1 MVDDV
6 LPVQKCSNSQKLS
19 TVINTF
25 MELEKL
31 TLSKTKCHK
40 LHIGRNQINCADM
53 KVHGEAIKNT
63 KCEKYL
69 GDIICSNGSN
79 KPNLAKRLSR
89 GWGRVSE
96 ILAIVSEAPL
106 GRFKIKSGLLLRKS
120 LLINTIMFNSEAW
133 HNFTI
138 TQIEAFEKID
148 EALLRG
154 LVLGHAKLPVPAL
167 YLETGQVPI
176 RYIMAVRRILY
187 LQTILH
193 RDQNELIRKVYMAQ
207 KEDPNPGDFC
217 QLVEQDCQMINCQL
231 GDDQIQAMTKYDL
244 KILIKKMAKQAAFSK
259 LMVIKDTKTKMDN
272 ISYENSFNCQPYLH
286 TLTRDQSSLLL
297 ALRTRTV
304 RGIRSDYGD
313 MFPNKQCPLP
323 DCSEPD
329 TLSHTL
335 ACKVLVGSDTEPSLV
350 RYGDVFSSSVPLQ
363 RTAVDRFE
371 ELLKTRERIL
381 AS

>member
-1 MVDDV
+1 
-6 LPVQKCSNSQKLS
+6 
-19 TVINTF
+19 
-25 MELEKL
+25 
-31 TLSKTKCHK
+31 
-40 LHIGRNQINCADM
+40 
-53 KVHGEAIKNT
+53 
-63 KCEKYL
+63 
-69 GDIICSNGSN
+69 
-79 KPNLAKRLSR
+79 
-89 GWGRVSE
+89 
-96 ILAIVSEAPL
+96 
-106 GRFKIKSGLLLRKS
+106 
-120 LLINTIMFNSEAW
+120 
-133 HNFTI
+133 
-138 TQIEAFEKID
+138 
-148 EALLRG
+148 
-154 LVLGHAKLPVPAL
+154 
-167 YLETGQVPI
+167 
-176 RYIMAVRRILY
+176 
-187 LQTILH
+187 
-193 RDQNELIRKVYMAQ
+193 MAQ
-207 KEDPNPGDFC
+207 KEDLNPGDFC

-313 MFPNKQCPLP
+313 MFPNKQFPLP

-335 ACKVLVGSDTEPSLV
+335 ACQVMVGSDTEPSLV